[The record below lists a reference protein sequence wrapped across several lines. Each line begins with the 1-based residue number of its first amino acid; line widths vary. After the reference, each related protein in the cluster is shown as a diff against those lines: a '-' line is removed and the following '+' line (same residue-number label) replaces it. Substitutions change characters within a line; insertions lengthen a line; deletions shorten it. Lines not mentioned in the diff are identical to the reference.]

1 MNASLVH
8 LEKQF
13 HRIAQIDHAT
23 TFLSWDQMVIMPNG
37 GVEPRSAAMA
47 TLETLRHELL
57 SSDDMGE
64 WLDDVAKAQQSGS
77 LNEVNQVH
85 VSEMQRAWRQARAL
99 PATLVHAQVI
109 AGSKCEHGWRTQKA
123 TNDWTGFLHNF
134 RTVVSLAREEAQCRQ
149 AQQAEEFATPYD
161 ALLDVHCTGDS
172 QALIGA
178 VFGELKQAL
187 PGLLQEVMDKQKG
200 RVPVELNGDYAEDAQ
215 HALSKELMQLLG
227 FDFEAGRLDVSLHPF
242 STGVRGDQ
250 RITTRYRRIDFAD
263 ALQATAHET
272 GHASYEAGLPEAWQY
287 YPVGRARNMCI
298 HESQS
303 LFFEKQV
310 FLSRAFGQSFLAKIH
325 EHLPATRVFS
335 ADDIW
340 NSQTTVRPSYIRT
353 EADELTYPLHV
364 MLRYEIESALIN
376 GDIEP
381 EHIPDMWESLS
392 QEYLG
397 LSINGDHAKGCLQDI
412 HWTDGAFGYFPSY
425 TMGAANAAQLTAAL
439 KQQHPSWREQFASGD
454 IEFARN
460 WLHENIWQ
468 HASLIG
474 SQELMVQA
482 TGKGSQASA
491 LLSHLQARYL
501 DEID

>member
-310 FLSRAFGQSFLAKIH
+310 FLSRAFGQSFLSKIH